1 MELKQQLS
9 AITQERFGCPPADCT
24 DAQLY
29 QALLALTQ
37 ERAAALPA
45 PDTGRK
51 LYYFS
56 AEFLLGKLLSN
67 NLLALGLF
75 EPVRTLLDE
84 MGRSLAALEEYEPE
98 PSLGNGGLGR
108 LAACFLDSIAAL
120 GLPGDG
126 VGLNYHYGLFHQKFT
141 DRRQQEQPD
150 PWIQPESW
158 LISTGKTF
166 TVPFGGFEL
175 TANLY
180 DILVPGAHSGIAN
193 RLHLFDVSDPAQP
206 PADGIRFDKRDIPHC
221 LTSFLYPDDSDYEG
235 QLLRV
240 YQQYFMVSA
249 GAQLILEELAGRG
262 FGPETLSDH
271 VAIQINDTHPSMVIP
286 ELIRLLTGLGLT
298 FDQALAQ
305 VEQTCAY
312 TNHTI
317 LAEALEKWPLDYI
330 RTVAPQL
337 VPIIEELDRRAR
349 QRSGDDR
356 VSILDPWGRVHMAH
370 MDIHYGHSVNGVAA
384 LHTEI
389 LKNSELKPFYDLYPE
404 KFNNKTNGV
413 TFRRWL
419 EACDP
424 ALARWITQRIGD
436 GWTRDAAQLEKLLD
450 YAADAD
456 SLSALLEVKQ
466 HNKRKFQALLRQ
478 RQGVEIDPNSIFD
491 IQVKRLHEY
500 KRQQMNALWVIYKYC
515 EIKSGR
521 RPARPIT
528 VLFGAKAAPAY
539 TMAKNIIHL
548 ILCLQ
553 ALTESD
559 PDVRPWL
566 HVVMVENYNVSW
578 AEALIPACDLS
589 EQISLA
595 SKEAS
600 GTSNMKFMAN
610 GAVTLGTMDGAN
622 VEIANL
628 VGPDNIFTFGASS
641 DQVID
646 LYGHNAYRPL
656 DYYHRPNLEYLV
668 DFLLTPQMLSLGDP
682 NLLWPL
688 WNDLKYK
695 DWFMALL
702 DLESYIAAKE
712 RALAAY
718 EDRTAWAKK
727 MLVNIAK
734 SGYFSSDRTIAQYDA
749 DIWHLRPAAAP
760 EAPAK
765 AEAAPEAVKA
775 PETPAAAPEKDE

>member
-1 MELKQQLS
+1 METNEIKQKL
-9 AITQERFGCPPADCT
+9 AALTTERFARQPDACT

-29 QALLALTQ
+29 HALLALTQ
-37 ERAAALPA
+37 QLAAGRPTPA
-45 PDTGRK
+45 GERK

-56 AEFLLGKLLSN
+56 AEFLMGKLLSN

-75 EPVRTLLDE
+75 GPVRALLDE

-120 GLPGDG
+120 DLPGDG
-126 VGLNYHYGLFHQKFT
+126 VGLNYHYGLFHQKFV

-150 PWIQPESW
+150 PWIEPESW
-158 LISTGKTF
+158 LLPTGKTY
-166 TVPFGGFEL
+166 TVPFGGFAL
-175 TANLY
+175 DAVLY
-180 DILVPGAHSGIAN
+180 DIAVPGAHSEVAN
-193 RLHLFDVSDPAQP
+193 RLHLFDVVDPAQP
-206 PADGIRFDKRDIPHC
+206 PAHGIDFDKRDIPHC
-221 LTSFLYPDDSDYEG
+221 LTSFLYPDDSDRDG

-249 GAQLILEELAGRG
+249 GAQLILDELAARG
-262 FGPETLSDH
+262 FGPDALSEH

-286 ELIRLLTGLGLT
+286 ELIRLLTEKGLT
-298 FDQALAQ
+298 FDAAVEQ
-305 VEQTCAY
+305 VEKTCAY

-330 RTVAPQL
+330 QTVAPQI
-337 VPIIEELDRRAR
+337 VPIIRELDRRAR
-349 QRSGDDR
+349 QRSGDGR
-356 VSILDPWGRVHMAH
+356 VAILDEGGRVHMAH

-384 LHTEI
+384 LHTDI
-389 LKNSELKPFYDLYPE
+389 LKTSELKPFYDLYPE

-424 ALARWITQRIGD
+424 ALSHWITQRIGD
-436 GWTRDAAQLEKLLD
+436 GWTRDAARLEQLLPF
-450 YAADAD
+450 ADD
-456 SLSALLEVKQ
+456 PESLASLLEVKQ
-466 HNKRKFQALLRQ
+466 HNKRKLQALLRQ
-478 RQGVEIDPNSIFD
+478 RQGVEVDENSIFD

-515 EIKSGR
+515 QIKGGNK
-521 RPARPIT
+521 PARPIT

-578 AEALIPACDLS
+578 AEALIPACDIS

-600 GTSNMKFMAN
+600 GTSNMRFMAN

-622 VEIANL
+622 VEIAGL
-628 VGPDNIFTFGASS
+628 VGQDNIFTFGASS
-641 DQVID
+641 SEVID
-646 LYGHNAYRPL
+646 LYARGGYRPL
-656 DYYHRPNLEYLV
+656 DYYHRPGIEYLV
-668 DFLLTPQMLSLGDP
+668 DFLLTPQMLSIGDP
-682 NLLWPL
+682 AMLWAL
-688 WNDLKYK
+688 WNDMKYK

-702 DLESYIAAKE
+702 DVESYIAEKE

-718 EDRTAWAKK
+718 EDRNAWARK

-749 DIWHLRPAAAP
+749 DIWHLRPAAP
-760 EAPAK
+760 
-765 AEAAPEAVKA
+765 AEAAAETVASA
-775 PETPAAAPEKDE
+775 PAESDAR

>member
-1 MELKQQLS
+1 METNEIKQKL
-9 AITQERFGCPPADCT
+9 AALTTERFACQPDACT

-29 QALLALTQ
+29 HALLALTQ
-37 ERAAALPA
+37 QLAAGRPA
-45 PDTGRK
+45 PAGERK

-56 AEFLLGKLLSN
+56 AEFLMGKLLSN

-75 EPVRTLLDE
+75 GPVRALLDE

-120 GLPGDG
+120 DLPGDG
-126 VGLNYHYGLFHQKFT
+126 VGLNYHYGLFHQKFV

-150 PWIQPESW
+150 PWIEPESW
-158 LISTGKTF
+158 LLPTGKTY
-166 TVPFGGFEL
+166 TVPFGGFAL
-175 TANLY
+175 DAVLY
-180 DILVPGAHSGIAN
+180 DIAVPGAHSEVAN
-193 RLHLFDVSDPAQP
+193 RLHLFDVADPAQP
-206 PADGIRFDKRDIPHC
+206 PAHGIDFDKRDIPHC
-221 LTSFLYPDDSDYEG
+221 LTSFLYPDDSDRDG

-249 GAQLILEELAGRG
+249 GAQLILDELAAHG
-262 FGPETLSDH
+262 FGPDALSEH

-286 ELIRLLTGLGLT
+286 ELIRLLTEKGLT
-298 FDQALAQ
+298 FDAAVEQ
-305 VEQTCAY
+305 VEKTCAY

-330 RTVAPQL
+330 QTVAPQI
-337 VPIIEELDRRAR
+337 VPIIQELDRRAR
-349 QRSGDDR
+349 QRSGDGR
-356 VSILDPWGRVHMAH
+356 VAILDEGGRVHMAH

-384 LHTEI
+384 LHTDI
-389 LKNSELKPFYDLYPE
+389 LKTSELKPFYDLYPE

-424 ALARWITQRIGD
+424 ALSHWITQRIGD
-436 GWTRDAAQLEKLLD
+436 GWTRDAARLEQLLPF
-450 YAADAD
+450 ADD
-456 SLSALLEVKQ
+456 PESLASLLEVKQ
-466 HNKRKFQALLRQ
+466 HNKRKLQALLRQ
-478 RQGVEIDPNSIFD
+478 RQGVEVDENSIFD

-515 EIKSGR
+515 QIKGGNK
-521 RPARPIT
+521 PARPIT

-578 AEALIPACDLS
+578 AEALIPACDMS
-589 EQISLA
+589 EQISRA

-610 GAVTLGTMDGAN
+610 GAVALVTVDGAD
-622 VEIANL
+622 VAHAGPAGQANP
-628 VGPDNIFTFGASS
+628 VTFGASTS
-641 DQVID
+641 DSNA
-646 LYGHNAYRPL
+646 LYARGGYRPL
-656 DYYHRPNLEYLV
+656 DYYHRPGIEYLV
-668 DFLLTPQMLSLGDP
+668 DFLLTPQMLSIGDP
-682 NLLWPL
+682 AMLWAL
-688 WNDLKYK
+688 WNDMKYK

-702 DLESYIAAKE
+702 DVESYIAEKE

-718 EDRTAWAKK
+718 EDRNAWARK

-734 SGYFSSDRTIAQYDA
+734 SGYFSSDRTIAEYNR
-749 DIWHLRPAAAP
+749 DIWHL
-760 EAPAK
+760 
-765 AEAAPEAVKA
+765 
-775 PETPAAAPEKDE
+775 

>member
-9 AITQERFGCPPADCT
+9 AITNARFGCGPEECT

-37 ERAAALPA
+37 QLAAGRPA
-45 PDTGRK
+45 PKGPRK

-56 AEFLLGKLLSN
+56 AEFLMGKLLSN

-75 EPVRTLLDE
+75 EPVRALLDA

-126 VGLNYHYGLFHQKFT
+126 VGLNYHYGLFHQKFV

-158 LISTGKTF
+158 LLPTGKSY
-166 TVPFGGFEL
+166 TVPFGGFDLE
-175 TANLY
+175 AVLY
-180 DILVPGAHSGIAN
+180 DIAIPGARSGIAN
-193 RLHLFDVSDPAQP
+193 RLHLFDVTDPAQP
-206 PADGIRFDKRDIPHC
+206 PANGIDFDKRDIPHC
-221 LTSFLYPDDSDYEG
+221 LTAFLYPDDSDRDG

-249 GAQLILEELAGRG
+249 GAQLILDELEAQG
-262 FGPETLSDH
+262 FGPETLSQH

-286 ELIRLLTGLGLT
+286 ELIRLLTGRGLT
-298 FDQALAQ
+298 FDEAVEQ

-317 LAEALEKWPLDYI
+317 LAEALEKWPLDYLQ
-330 RTVAPQL
+330 TVAPQI
-337 VPIIEELDRRAR
+337 VPIIRELDSRAR
-349 QRSGDDR
+349 QRSSDSR
-356 VSILDPWGRVHMAH
+356 VAILDDAGRVHMAH

-389 LKNSELKPFYDLYPE
+389 LKSSELKPFYDLYPD

-419 EACDP
+419 EVCDP
-424 ALARWITQRIGD
+424 ALSHWITQRIGD
-436 GWTRDAAQLEKLLD
+436 GWTRDPEELEKLLPF
-450 YAADAD
+450 AEDAD
-456 SLSALLEVKQ
+456 SLNALLEVKQ
-466 HNKRKFQALLRQ
+466 HNKRKLQALLRQ
-478 RQGVEIDPNSIFD
+478 RQGVEVDENSIFD

-515 EIKSGR
+515 QIKGGN

-528 VLFGAKAAPAY
+528 VVFGAKAAPAY

-578 AEALIPACDLS
+578 AEALIPACDIS

-622 VEIANL
+622 VEIAGL
-628 VGPDNIFTFGASS
+628 VGQDNIFTFGASS
-641 DQVID
+641 DEVIG
-646 LYGHNAYRPL
+646 LYANGGYHPL
-656 DYYHRPNLEYLV
+656 DHYHRPGIEYLV
-668 DFLLTPQMLSLGDP
+668 DFLLTPQMLSIGDP
-682 NLLWPL
+682 QMLWAL
-688 WNDLKYK
+688 WNDMKYK

-702 DLESYIAAKE
+702 DVESYIAEKE

-727 MLVNIAK
+727 MLVNIAR

-749 DIWHLRPAAAP
+749 DIWHLRPA
-760 EAPAK
+760 
-765 AEAAPEAVKA
+765 
-775 PETPAAAPEKDE
+775 KD

>member
-9 AITQERFGCPPADCT
+9 AITNARFGCGPEECT

-37 ERAAALPA
+37 QLAAGRPA
-45 PDTGRK
+45 PKGPRK

-56 AEFLLGKLLSN
+56 AEFLMGKLLSN

-75 EPVRTLLDE
+75 EPVRALLDG

-126 VGLNYHYGLFHQKFT
+126 VGLNYHYGLFHQKFV

-158 LISTGKTF
+158 LLPTGKSY
-166 TVPFGGFEL
+166 TVPFGGFDLE
-175 TANLY
+175 AVLY
-180 DILVPGAHSGIAN
+180 DIAIPGARSGIAN
-193 RLHLFDVSDPAQP
+193 RLHLFDVTDPAQP
-206 PADGIRFDKRDIPHC
+206 PANGIDFDKRDIPHC
-221 LTSFLYPDDSDYEG
+221 LTAFLYPDDSDRDG

-249 GAQLILEELAGRG
+249 GAQLILDELEAQG
-262 FGPETLSDH
+262 FGPETLSQH

-286 ELIRLLTGLGLT
+286 ELIRLLTGRGLT
-298 FDQALAQ
+298 FDEAVEQ

-317 LAEALEKWPLDYI
+317 LAEALEKWPLDYLQ
-330 RTVAPQL
+330 TVAPQI
-337 VPIIEELDRRAR
+337 VPIIRELDSRAR
-349 QRSGDDR
+349 QRSGDSR
-356 VSILDPWGRVHMAH
+356 VAILDDAGRVHMAH

-389 LKNSELKPFYDLYPE
+389 LKSSELKPFYDLYPD

-419 EACDP
+419 EVCDP
-424 ALARWITQRIGD
+424 ALSHWITQRIGD
-436 GWTRDAAQLEKLLD
+436 GWTRDPEELEKLLPF
-450 YAADAD
+450 AEDAD
-456 SLSALLEVKQ
+456 SLNALLEVKQ
-466 HNKRKFQALLRQ
+466 HNKRKLQALLRQ
-478 RQGVEIDPNSIFD
+478 RQGVEVDENSIFD

-515 EIKSGR
+515 QIKGGN

-528 VLFGAKAAPAY
+528 VVFGAKAAPAY

-578 AEALIPACDLS
+578 AEALIPACDIS

-622 VEIANL
+622 VEIAGL
-628 VGPDNIFTFGASS
+628 VGQDNIFTFGASS
-641 DQVID
+641 DEVIG
-646 LYGHNAYRPL
+646 LYANGGYHPL
-656 DYYHRPNLEYLV
+656 DHYHRPGIEYLV
-668 DFLLTPQMLSLGDP
+668 DFLLTPQMLSIGDP
-682 NLLWPL
+682 QMLWAL
-688 WNDLKYK
+688 WNDMKYK

-702 DLESYIAAKE
+702 DVESYIAEKE

-727 MLVNIAK
+727 MLVNIAR

-749 DIWHLRPAAAP
+749 DIWHLRPA
-760 EAPAK
+760 
-765 AEAAPEAVKA
+765 
-775 PETPAAAPEKDE
+775 KD